1 MLKTKDED
9 KQNKTHNTICVGRH
23 RTQDKRRRQTKQTIQ
38 QNMCWRPPY
47 KIQNTKTIKTN
58 NTRQYVLDTTIP
70 NTKDEDKQKKTT
82 TQYVLGTI
90 THKTKDE
97 DKKTTKKQHNMWW
110 TTPYRRK
117 KTKTNKTKNTTQYVL
132 DTTIHK
138 TKDEDKQNKKH
149 NTICVGHHHTQD
161 KRGRQT
167 NQKTQHNMCCKPPCT
182 RQKTKTSKTKHTT
195 QYVLDDT
202 IHKTKY

>member
-1 MLKTKDED
+1 
-9 KQNKTHNTICVGRH
+9 
-23 RTQDKRRRQTKQTIQ
+23 
-38 QNMCWRPPY
+38 MCWRPPY

-202 IHKTKY
+202 IHKTKDEDKKIKHTTQYVLDDTIHKTKY